1 MGVFYMAFIGVVT
14 EPKMELQIRQNLK
27 REFEKINEK
36 KTIILINKNSIKNLF
51 NVKFEF
57 LIIDKNIFSNN
68 EDLIKIIL
76 NSNRIIINADSDEN
90 LEPIKNLKL
99 NVITYGM
106 NSKAT
111 LTLSSV
117 SDRGV
122 LLSLQRAI
130 KNYKKELIEPQEIK
144 ITGKNLSKNLYKE
157 MILAIFLIIFDKI

>member
-1 MGVFYMAFIGVVT
+1 MAFIGVVT
-14 EPKMELQIRQNLK
+14 EPRMELQIRQNLK
-27 REFEKINEK
+27 RKFEKINEK
-36 KTIILINKNSIKNLF
+36 KTIILVNKNSVKNLF
-51 NVKFEF
+51 NIKFDF
-57 LIIDKNIFSNN
+57 LIIDKNIFNN
-68 EDLIKIIL
+68 NDDLVKIIL
-76 NSNRIIINADSDEN
+76 NSNRIIVNADYDEN

-117 SDRGV
+117 NDNEV

-130 KNYKKELIEPQEIK
+130 KSYKKELIEPQEIK
-144 ITGKNLSKNLYKE
+144 ISGKNLSKNLYIE

>member
-1 MGVFYMAFIGVVT
+1 MAFIGVVT
-14 EPKMELQIRQNLK
+14 EPRMELQIRQNLK
-27 REFEKINEK
+27 RKFEKINEK
-36 KTIILINKNSIKNLF
+36 KTIILVNKNSVKNLF
-51 NVKFEF
+51 NIKFDF
-57 LIIDKNIFSNN
+57 LIIDKNIFNN
-68 EDLIKIIL
+68 NDDLVKIIL
-76 NSNRIIINADSDEN
+76 NSSRIIVNADYDEN

-117 SDRGV
+117 NDNEV

-130 KNYKKELIEPQEIK
+130 KSYRKELIEPQEIK
-144 ITGKNLSKNLYKE
+144 ISGKNLSKNLYME

>member
-1 MGVFYMAFIGVVT
+1 MAFIGVVT
-14 EPKMELQIRQNLK
+14 EPRMELQIRQNLK
-27 REFEKINEK
+27 RKFEKINEK
-36 KTIILINKNSIKNLF
+36 KTIILVNKNSVKNLF
-51 NVKFEF
+51 NIKFDF
-57 LIIDKNIFSNN
+57 LIIDKNIFNN
-68 EDLIKIIL
+68 NDDLVKIIL
-76 NSNRIIINADSDEN
+76 NSNRIIVNADYDEN

-117 SDRGV
+117 NDNEV

-130 KNYKKELIEPQEIK
+130 KSYKKELIEPQEIK
-144 ITGKNLSKNLYKE
+144 ISGKNLSKNLYME